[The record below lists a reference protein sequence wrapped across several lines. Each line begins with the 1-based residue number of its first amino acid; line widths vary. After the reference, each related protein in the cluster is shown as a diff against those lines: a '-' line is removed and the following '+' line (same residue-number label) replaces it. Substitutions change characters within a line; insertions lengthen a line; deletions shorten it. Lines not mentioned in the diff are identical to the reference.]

1 MMENR
6 NNFLTQEIASLT
18 IQLKNANRTID
29 HLRKTRDEQKR
40 NLKHTMEKTYFKPRC
55 ETTSSKPNVYEESSA
70 ALSQLVCARMNKSDL
85 FLKDLE
91 KLLAHSEVSNT
102 PSKGIIDAI
111 TGLLDGYY
119 ETWTSSEDIFKQ
131 QLQKNQ
137 DRRFSS
143 PIASHRRR
151 MSSIKTSGS
160 TEPRKTPT
168 HI

>member
-40 NLKHTMEKTYFKPRC
+40 SLKQTMEKTYFKPRS
-55 ETTSSKPNVYEESSA
+55 ETSSQKPNVYEESSA
-70 ALSQLVCARMNKSDL
+70 ALSQLVCARINKSDL

-91 KLLAHSEVSNT
+91 KLLAHSEVANT
-102 PSKGIIDAI
+102 SSKGIIDAI

-119 ETWTSSEDIFKQ
+119 ETWTSSEDIF
-131 QLQKNQ
+131 NQ
-137 DRRFSS
+137 TVEGKDNRSFSS

-151 MSSIKTSGS
+151 MSSIRISGS
-160 TEPRKTPT
+160 NKTPT